1 MLETDTGYE
10 RWTWSKFAEFRG
22 PPLIEMLVTGSPDI
36 ILLVSDLCVCFF
48 VSFMDW
54 TLNSSLN
61 SVEFTLASCYSKL
74 GYSGWPEREISL
86 CEWIC
91 KRPPFY
97 YVPAERRGG
106 DFCNQLCLMNSYTE
120 KSKSGPFYHELI
132 SFPKSPPSPDL
143 VLRENLDQPND
154 RHTANLESWCFELQ
168 VSVSI
173 L

>member
-1 MLETDTGYE
+1 MNLKKVCGIQGTTLNWNVSHGI
-10 RWTWSKFAEFRG
+10 TWHYFTR
-22 PPLIEMLVTGSPDI
+22 IGS
-36 ILLVSDLCVCFF
+36 VCFF

-74 GYSGWPEREISL
+74 GYSGWPVSEGNQLVWMDMQETTL
-86 CEWIC
+86 
-91 KRPPFY
+91 Y
-97 YVPAERRGG
+97 YVPVERRGG